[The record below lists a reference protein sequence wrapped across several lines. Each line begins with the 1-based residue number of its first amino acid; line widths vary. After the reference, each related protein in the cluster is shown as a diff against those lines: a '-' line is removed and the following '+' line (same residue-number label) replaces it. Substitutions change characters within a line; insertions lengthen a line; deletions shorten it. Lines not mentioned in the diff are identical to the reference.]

1 MTDIEEVYIKD
12 LYKKHKGKE
21 LYKGF
26 YSIGKKIYQDDGEI
40 VNEGFALDKEALE
53 ILRAKIMAILIE
65 DLPIKENK
73 SNSKRLSQESLWVAF
88 SLTNETNEFGSVGI
102 SNKFDYILGCI
113 PMNISKA
120 LHYWSRIPWTIK

>member
-1 MTDIEEVYIKD
+1 MVDIEEAYVRD

-26 YSIGKKIYQDDGEI
+26 YSIGKKIYQDDGEV

-53 ILRAKIMAILIE
+53 VLRAIIMATLIE

-73 SNSKRLSQESLWVAF
+73 SKRKDPIQ
-88 SLTNETNEFGSVGI
+88 
-102 SNKFDYILGCI
+102 
-113 PMNISKA
+113 
-120 LHYWSRIPWTIK
+120 